1 MQPMTAWITLIA
13 VAALT
18 SGCSNRLFMQDV
30 TSMKRANAKA

>member
-18 SGCSNRLFMQDV
+18 SCSSRLFMQDV